1 MRVRPFFC
9 PSAGSL
15 PLAADCF
22 TSRLHLHAY
31 VDGELDTETAGSA
44 LREVILGH
52 IAQCARCE
60 RLEWQLR
67 AMRHRLRRYGA
78 SMAQLADD
86 RATPEFRARMKCL
99 LAG

>member
-1 MRVRPFFC
+1 MSPCR
-9 PSAGSL
+9 SL

-31 VDGELDTETAGSA
+31 VDGELDTDIPGSA

-52 IAQCARCE
+52 IAHCPRCE
-60 RLEWQLR
+60 RLEQQLR
-67 AMRHRLRRYGA
+67 ALRQRLHAHGVRV
-78 SMAQLADD
+78 ADLPEE
-86 RATPEFRARMKCL
+86 RATPEFRERMARL